1 MSKSNNTVKEAVL
14 DAQKL
19 KETIKEESKDTLRQ
33 LFNEAVKDVIRES
46 VKEDDED
53 YEVVDDNDNKPADG
67 AEKTPAQEPVNAEG
81 TPAQEPAPA
90 ETEPAQPEADDD
102 WSAFSEYQTGDEN
115 TYDLTNL
122 QDNEKILTAFKKMN
136 PTDKF
141 VVTQDG
147 SQIHLKDNEDGDEYI
162 IELGMDGETV
172 EDDGETMDMTEGVIK
187 EFNEDGREDIA
198 GIPTE
203 PVDDGDEDLSD
214 LELSDEPLNN
224 EPVHEGKK
232 NKKVMKENKEMIF
245 EVDLGY
251 MDDDYQD
258 KDPIQGLSN
267 TEPSKSGKS
276 WDKVPTGTDKPWAGD
291 SKSKGEPFGK
301 TVDEQV
307 DECGDKKLP
316 VQEPIVDENV
326 TVVKNNKRK
335 SPKTKSPDAGEVDK
349 PEVSRHV
356 SVGADYKDVMEAY
369 VKENKQLKK
378 AVSELKKAM
387 NEAYIVNTNLAKIT
401 RLFTENTVSQNEKKE
416 IVNRFATEAKTLEQ
430 SQSLYESIDKQLKKN
445 QNLTLESS
453 KSMSVQGSSVI
464 NEGKVTYKSQDL
476 LNTLD
481 LIKRMNNC

>member
-1 MSKSNNTVKEAVL
+1 MSKSNNTVKQAVL

-53 YEVVDDNDNKPADG
+53 YEVVDDNDNKPVND
-67 AEKTPAQEPVNAEG
+67 AEETPSQEPVNAEE

-232 NKKVMKENKEMIF
+232 NKNVMKENKEMIF

-251 MDDDYQD
+251 TDDYQD

-267 TEPSKSGKS
+267 AEPSKSGKS
-276 WDKVPTGTDKPWAGD
+276 WDKGVPTGTDKPWAGD

-307 DECGDKKLP
+307 DECGDNKLA
-316 VQEPIVDENV
+316 VQEPVVDENV